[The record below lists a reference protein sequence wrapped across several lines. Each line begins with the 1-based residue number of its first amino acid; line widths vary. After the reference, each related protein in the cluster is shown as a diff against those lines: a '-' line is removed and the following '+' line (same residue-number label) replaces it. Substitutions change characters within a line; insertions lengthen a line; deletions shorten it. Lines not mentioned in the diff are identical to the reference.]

1 MSKLIINKHQICYI
15 PEYNLY
21 LQRVGVDNTS
31 VRHTCERLNQS
42 DRFCDILVR
51 DDKAETV
58 KYTGVLDQSQLEH
71 VIIFIQDGRSSS
83 DIKDLIE
90 HYENENAK
98 VDDLIG
104 DPIFIEG

>member
-1 MSKLIINKHQICYI
+1 MKVVQVNVDYTEEVNSCNK
-15 PEYNLY
+15 EW
-21 LQRVGVDNTS
+21 
-31 VRHTCERLNQS
+31 LNQS

-104 DPIFIEG
+104 DPIFIEE

>member
-1 MSKLIINKHQICYI
+1 MKAVQVNVDYSKEINSCNK
-15 PEYNLY
+15 EW
-21 LQRVGVDNTS
+21 
-31 VRHTCERLNQS
+31 LNQS
-42 DRFCDILVR
+42 DRLCDILVR

-83 DIKDLIE
+83 DIKDLIK

>member
-1 MSKLIINKHQICYI
+1 MSKLIINKYQICYI

-21 LQRVGVDNTS
+21 LQRIGVDNTS
-31 VRHTCERLNQS
+31 VRHTCER
-42 DRFCDILVR
+42 I
-51 DDKAETV
+51 
-58 KYTGVLDQSQLEH
+58 VLDQSQLEH